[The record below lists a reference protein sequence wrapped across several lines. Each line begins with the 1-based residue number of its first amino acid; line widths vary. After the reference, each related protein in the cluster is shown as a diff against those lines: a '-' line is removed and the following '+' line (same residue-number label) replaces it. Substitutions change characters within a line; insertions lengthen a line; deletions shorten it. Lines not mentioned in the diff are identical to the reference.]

1 MEFCYQARDLS
12 GRIHQGQITA
22 GSTDEAGRKLRQ
34 DGMYLLSLQAGRAD
48 RGAGH
53 FALFQK
59 KISRNEVIY
68 FTNQLAVMV
77 DAGVPL
83 AVALDGL
90 ASQSE
95 NPTLK
100 TMLTT
105 IQQSV
110 EAGEQLSS
118 ALGRFPRQFDRTY
131 VNLVKASEAGGTL
144 GEMLERIAVQSRAE
158 LETRQKVRGAM
169 IYPAVMLAMCIS
181 VSVFLLTYVFP
192 KLTPMF
198 ASRSLELPGPTLV
211 LMSLSNALTH
221 YWYWFVAGT
230 VVLGGLIIWGRN
242 KRWARSALDWIWL
255 RLPILGPLLR
265 KVVISRSLRTLA
277 TTINSGVPVLESI
290 QLTAGVVKNVHYE
303 KSWNDICEQV
313 TAGRQIHEALEGNSL
328 FPATLQ
334 QMVASGEAT
343 GKLGHVLNRVSDH
356 FDHEVDNAIKSA
368 TSLIEPIMVFI
379 MGGIIG
385 TIALAMLLPIFKLS
399 THVG

>member
-1 MEFCYQARDLS
+1 MEFSYQARDLS
-12 GRIHQGQITA
+12 GRVHQGQITA
-22 GSTDEAGRKLRQ
+22 ASADEAGRKLRQ
-34 DGMYLLSLQAGRAD
+34 DGMYLLSLPEGRAN
-48 RGAGH
+48 RGARQ
-53 FALFQK
+53 FTLFQK
-59 KISRNEVIY
+59 KISRNESIY
-68 FTNQLAVMV
+68 FTNQMAVMV

-90 ASQSE
+90 ASQSD

-100 TMLTT
+100 TVLTE

-118 ALGRFPRQFDRTY
+118 AMARFPRQFDQTY
-131 VNLVKASEAGGTL
+131 VNLIKASEAGGTL
-144 GEMLERIAVQSRAE
+144 GEMLERIAVQSRTE
-158 LETRQKVRGAM
+158 LETRQKVLGAM
-169 IYPAVMLAMCIS
+169 IYPAVMLGMCVS
-181 VSVFLLTYVFP
+181 VCVFLLTFVFP

-198 ASRSLELPGPTLV
+198 TSRKMELPKPTLV
-211 LMSLSNALTH
+211 LMYLSNALTH
-221 YWYWFVAGT
+221 HWYWFVAGI
-230 VVLGGLIIWGRN
+230 VVLVSSIIWGRN
-242 KRWARSALDWIWL
+242 KRWARLALDWMWL
-255 RLPILGPLLR
+255 RLPIMGPLLR

-303 KSWNDICEQV
+303 SSWKDIGEQV

-334 QMVASGEAT
+334 QMIAAGEAT

-379 MGGIIG
+379 MGGVIG

>member
-1 MEFCYQARDLS
+1 MEFSYQARDLS
-12 GRIHQGQITA
+12 GRVHQGQIA
-22 GSTDEAGRKLRQ
+22 AADADEAGRKLRQ
-34 DGMYLLSLQAGRAD
+34 DGMYLLSLQEG
-48 RGAGH
+48 GANRSGGQ
-53 FALFQK
+53 FTLFQK
-59 KISRNEVIY
+59 KISRNDVIY
-68 FTNQLAVMV
+68 LTNQLAVMV

-90 ASQSE
+90 ANQSE

-100 TMLTT
+100 SALTT
-105 IQQSV
+105 IQQAV
-110 EAGEQLSS
+110 EGGEQFSS
-118 ALGRFPRQFDRTY
+118 ALARFPRQFDKTY

-144 GEMLERIAVQSRAE
+144 GEMLERIAVQTRTE

-169 IYPAVMLAMCIS
+169 IYPAVMLGMCVS
-181 VSVFLLTYVFP
+181 VCVFLLTYVFP

-198 ASRSLELPGPTLV
+198 TARSLELPAPTRV
-211 LMSLSNALTH
+211 LMAVSNALTEQ
-221 YWYWFVAGT
+221 WYWFVAGLF
-230 VVLGGLIIWGRN
+230 VLVLFAVWGR
-242 KRWARSALDWIWL
+242 KQSWARSALDWTWL

-303 KSWNDICEQV
+303 RSWNDIGEQV
-313 TAGRQIHEALEGNSL
+313 TAGRQIHEALEGNAL
-328 FPATLQ
+328 FPTTLL
-334 QMVASGEAT
+334 QMIAAGEST

-368 TSLIEPIMVFI
+368 TSLIEPIMVSI
-379 MGGIIG
+379 MGGVIG